1 MKTSGRS
8 LARLRG
14 HVRCGNR
21 ICKDYNGRVSLGR
34 PSLASEKVVVLLGG
48 PGGERLVS
56 VASAQNVARLLPDA
70 SFWFWAAD
78 GRVHQVSRDAIL
90 GHQRAFEVEFQ
101 PQVPPYAASLSA
113 ALDTEEARG
122 KVFFLALHGDAGE
135 DGTIQGWLE
144 QRRLYFTGSG
154 SEACGRAMDK
164 VCAKTLVQA
173 QGLRVPTGE
182 ALSTDLSEIRAQ
194 LRSLRQ
200 RLGDLALKPVAEGSS
215 TGLLF
220 IESDE
225 DLERAAAEVAGE
237 PARSYLAESFV
248 KGVELTVGV
257 LDGGDGLREL
267 PCSEVR
273 LAAGGRFDYLG
284 KYLGRGTKE
293 VTPAEVP
300 PPVSRAAQEVAK
312 QAHRILGCTGY
323 SRTDIIVNG
332 QGPVFLELNTL
343 PGLTRASFIPQQ
355 LEAAGIPFE
364 DFLEAQIQLAR
375 RRYS

>member
-1 MKTSGRS
+1 VTTGR
-8 LARLRG
+8 
-14 HVRCGNR
+14 
-21 ICKDYNGRVSLGR
+21 D
-34 PSLASEKVVVLLGG
+34 VLVLFGG

-56 VASAQNVARLLPDA
+56 VASAQNVGRLLPDA
-70 SFWFWAAD
+70 SFWFWAP
-78 GRVHQVSRDAIL
+78 GGTVHEVSREAVL
-90 GHQRAFEVEFQ
+90 GHQRAFEVELQ
-101 PQVPPYAASLSA
+101 PEAPVFASSLSA
-113 ALDTEEARG
+113 ALDMEEARG
-122 KVFFLALHGDAGE
+122 KVFFLAFHGDAGE
-135 DGTIQGWLE
+135 DGTVQRWLE

-164 VCAKTLVQA
+164 TLAKALVQQ

-182 ALSTDLSEIRAQ
+182 PLRGNLSEVRAQ

-200 RLGDLALKPVAEGSS
+200 RLGDLTLKPVAEGSS

-225 DLERAAAEVAGE
+225 DLERAAAEVAE
-237 PARSYLAESFV
+237 QPERSYLAESFV

-257 LDGGDGLREL
+257 LDDGDDLREL

-293 VTPAEVP
+293 ITPAEVP
-300 PPVSRAAQEVAK
+300 PQVSRAAQEVAK
-312 QAHRILGCTGY
+312 RAHRILGCTGY
-323 SRTDIIVNG
+323 SRTDVIVNG

-364 DFLEAQIQLAR
+364 DFLEGQIELAR